1 MRIRGMSRTILENRL
16 CRAPLQLLRARQKLR
31 QVSSHRLAV
40 SAFARAFSSNTRAA
54 DGFDLPRSH
63 LGARPF
69 FDDDLE
75 EDADEREQAARQA
88 AEARGPAGGCQHVGA
103 QWTEPAHEPP
113 RQRHQLHAPEKTRAH
128 QQQEAR

>member
-1 MRIRGMSRTILENRL
+1 MHARHNGENEEPAKITYSKIAFDERP
-16 CRAPLQLLRARQKLR
+16 CNSLRARQKSR

-40 SAFARAFSSNTRAA
+40 SAFAQAFSSSTRTA

-69 FDDDLE
+69 FDDELE
-75 EDADEREQAARQA
+75 EDADERGQVARQA

-103 QWTEPAHEPP
+103 QRSEPAHEPLP
-113 RQRHQLHAPEKTRAH
+113 SA
-128 QQQEAR
+128 ARTG